1 MSIPKA
7 LSPGECAF
15 ALHCQAEGL
24 SPEREVVFAPP
35 RKWRFDFY
43 FPDRK
48 LAVEIEGGTGMYGR
62 HQRPMGF
69 ERDAEKYNTAA
80 IMGITVLRFTT
91 RMVMR
96 GDAISEV
103 LEALK

>member
-1 MSIPKA
+1 
-7 LSPGECAF
+7 
-15 ALHCQAEGL
+15 
-24 SPEREVVFAPP
+24 
-35 RKWRFDFY
+35 
-43 FPDRK
+43 
-48 LAVEIEGGTGMYGR
+48 
-62 HQRPMGF
+62 MGF

>member
-43 FPDRK
+43 FPASRIP
-48 LAVEIEGGTGMYGR
+48 LLYR
-62 HQRPMGF
+62 S
-69 ERDAEKYNTAA
+69 
-80 IMGITVLRFTT
+80 VL
-91 RMVMR
+91 
-96 GDAISEV
+96 V
-103 LEALK
+103 LKIWELRT